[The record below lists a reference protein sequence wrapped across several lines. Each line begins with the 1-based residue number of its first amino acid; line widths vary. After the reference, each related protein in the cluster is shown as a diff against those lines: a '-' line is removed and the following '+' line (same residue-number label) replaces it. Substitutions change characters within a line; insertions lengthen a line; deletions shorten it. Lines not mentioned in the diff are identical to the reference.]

1 MVQIGKLKIGTDKA
15 AVERA
20 KGRAES
26 EKLEA
31 LVDLEEQKRWREEEA
46 RTGSIVAEL
55 KARKFTDDDNE
66 NIEFLTE
73 LLSDYFTNGKN
84 ARYCNSEDYE
94 YQMTAA
100 CKAKLSAFFAVPER
114 QEKFQTQYIQFLKTN
129 AFLSKAPD
137 AFALGAKGSDE
148 WEAATD
154 INSLSKYWNKI
165 VNSEVERQLN
175 TKINISSAS
184 GAKVVTGG
192 GTSGTKVV
200 TGGGTSSYNRTVVLV
215 IAIITGWIGG
225 HRYYVGKTKTGVLY
239 TFTVGLW
246 FIGWIIDIIQIVT
259 DKFTDARGDYI
270 KAKKES

>member
-73 LLSDYFTNGKN
+73 LLSEYFTNGKN
-84 ARYCNSEDYE
+84 ASNCASEDYE

-129 AFLSKAPD
+129 AFLSKEPK
-137 AFALGAKGSDE
+137 AFGAKGSDE

-154 INSLSKYWNKI
+154 VNSLSKYWNKI

-184 GAKVVTGG
+184 GAKG
-192 GTSGTKVV
+192 V
-200 TGGGTSSYNRTVVLV
+200 TGGGTSSYNRTVVLI

-246 FIGWIIDIIQIVT
+246 FIGWIIDIVQIVT
-259 DKFTDARGDYI
+259 GKFTDARGDYI